1 MVWKKKFTIA
11 DNHIVRNPSPVFFK
25 GGGGGGVESEKLKN
39 KVEVCCRGR
48 SS

>member
-25 GGGGGGVESEKLKN
+25 GGGGGGGGVWKIK
-39 KVEVCCRGR
+39 K
-48 SS
+48 